1 MDIKLEIVI
10 VEDDPKDLSDLI
22 VEIDANR
29 ELLSLVGNTG
39 NAEQA
44 FEMVSEIR
52 PDVLILDLELQKGYG
67 DGMDL
72 LKKIHDAAFSR
83 PPFILIVTHNIS
95 TVTHDIARKLGADY
109 IMTKCQEGYTAKL
122 PIEFLK
128 MSREMILSRKSVE
141 HGIIV
146 TATQQTE
153 YAEKRFRRL
162 AYEEMNLVGINPKS
176 SGYQYLADA
185 IVFLA
190 QGKNERV
197 YQMVAKKN
205 MKSEA
210 AVERAMQNAIN
221 RAWNTAPPENLL
233 KHYRATVKSDRG
245 VPTITEFIYYYSNI
259 IKTS

>member
-29 ELLSLVGNTG
+29 ELLSLVGTTA
-39 NAEQA
+39 NADKA
-44 FEMVSEIR
+44 YEMVDEIR

-72 LKKIHDAAFSR
+72 LKRIHDSDIIR
-83 PPFILIVTHNIS
+83 PPFILIVTNNIS
-95 TVTHDIARKLGADY
+95 TVTHGIARSLGADY
-109 IMTKCQEGYTAKL
+109 IMTKCQEGYSPKL

-128 MSREMILSRKSVE
+128 MSREMILTRKASE
-141 HGIIV
+141 PTAIV
-146 TATQQTE
+146 SGTQQTE

-190 QGKNERV
+190 QGKNDHI
-197 YQMVAKKN
+197 YKMVAKKN
-205 MKSEA
+205 GKSDA

-221 RAWNTAPPENLL
+221 RAWNTTPLETLL